1 MGLTNRASNRQ
12 TETAAAGVAGT
23 RLLLPAKTVE
33 HFRQELGGYPRTVI
47 AKFEA
52 ILPAGVVQRDIKI
65 TAITP
70 VTEGI
75 FHKDSKNLAH
85 TERIAFEGTRLRMM
99 KSDGKTM
106 CISLGHDPCRPFLKQ
121 LIQIKGFVFQNQI
134 PGIRQLEQMKFIG
147 QAIQVLKLFHYHGQ
161 LLRAGIKHAI
171 QHAL

>member
-1 MGLTNRASNRQ
+1 MA
-12 TETAAAGVAGT
+12 
-23 RLLLPAKTVE
+23 
-33 HFRQELGGYPRTVI
+33 
-47 AKFEA
+47 
-52 ILPAGVVQRDIKI
+52 
-65 TAITP
+65 AITP

-134 PGIRQLEQMKFIG
+134 PGIRQREQMKFIG
-147 QAIQVLKLFHYHGQ
+147 QAIQVLKLFHYHCQ
-161 LLRAGIKHAI
+161 LFRAGIKHAI
-171 QHAL
+171 QHALQTSDSGSQWGAKLMRHGHMRGT

>member
-1 MGLTNRASNRQ
+1 M
-12 TETAAAGVAGT
+12 AGT

-33 HFRQELGGYPRTVI
+33 HFRQELGGYPRAVI
-47 AKFEA
+47 AKFEV
-52 ILPAGVVQRDIKI
+52 ILPIGVVKRDIKMA
-65 TAITP
+65 AITP

-121 LIQIKGFVFQNQI
+121 LIQIKEQDQIGFPPVRHIQ
-134 PGIRQLEQMKFIG
+134 PGQPISGNDDIVIFT
-147 QAIQVLKLFHYHGQ
+147 A
-161 LLRAGIKHAI
+161 
-171 QHAL
+171 